1 MIVVPRS
8 IVLGLAALFSAYHM
22 VLALVAIAAPADPAV
37 TLLAVAL
44 YLAATLMSLWP
55 TSPTVMPIWLAAFN
69 LAVATV
75 VPVLVTSQLSAA
87 SVPPFSTWHI
97 AAVGTL
103 MTITSA
109 RRRQGFAWAGVV
121 ILAVQTVLW
130 AGPAGLVDFGV
141 TGSALWVAVSHV
153 LAHALAKAAR
163 DARQFHR
170 AEREAADWQAAQEAH
185 LYERQFRL
193 RQTSRMAVPM
203 LRRIVETGGD
213 LSPEER
219 QECLYLEG
227 AIRDEIRGRTLLND
241 AVREQ
246 VMLARRRGTVV
257 TLLDEGGIDDLD
269 DATRD
274 VVLDRLAEAVRDT
287 RADKIIAR
295 TVPEGSDT
303 AITVVGLSVAG
314 DGSASLLGSDDL
326 DDEVDLWLEIPRPR
340 T

>member
-8 IVLGLAALFSAYHM
+8 IILGLAALFSAYH
-22 VLALVAIAAPADPAV
+22 VILGLVAIAAPADPAITV
-37 TLLAVAL
+37 LAIAL
-44 YLAATLMSLWP
+44 YVVATGMSLWP
-55 TSPTVMPIWLAAFN
+55 RSPTVMPAWLAAFN
-69 LAVATV
+69 LAVAIV
-75 VPVLVTSQLSAA
+75 MPILVTSQLTAGA
-87 SVPPFSTWHI
+87 TPPFSTWHI

-109 RRRQGFAWAGVV
+109 RRRQGFAWAGVLV
-121 ILAVQTVLW
+121 LAIQTVLW
-130 AGPAGLVDFGV
+130 AGPGGLVDYGV

-153 LAHALAKAAR
+153 LAHALSKAAR

-241 AVREQ
+241 AVREE

-303 AITVVGLSVAG
+303 AVTVVGLSVAG
-314 DGSASLLGSDDL
+314 DGSASLLGSEDL

-340 T
+340 P